1 MTELWVIGAAKFA
14 VDVSGFLG
22 AGLGQGGEAY
32 ELKGYLAVDG
42 EEAATDPARTGPFD
56 PEVLRTGKVVVA
68 VSDPRVRA
76 RLFAEH
82 LEALRRAAVDVVH
95 PTTILAPGAR
105 IGRGNI
111 IGPQSYIGSNSV
123 IGDLNVLNYQIGFG
137 HHSQLG
143 DCNFVA
149 PGFQCGNTVNIG
161 NGNFFG
167 LSCTVGPGV
176 TIRDNNRFQ
185 AGAIVTQSIASDLL
199 CYSSERLKA
208 VKLPGEEENVAR

>member
-1 MTELWVIGAAKFA
+1 MTALYVIGSSKFA
-14 VDVSGFLG
+14 VDVSGFLD
-22 AGLGQGGEAY
+22 ASLGQAGETY
-32 ELKGYLAVDG
+32 ELAGYLAVEG
-42 EEAATDPARTGPFD
+42 EETATDPARTGPFD
-56 PEVLRTGKVVVA
+56 PEVLRAHKVVVA
-68 VSDPRVRA
+68 LSDPRVRTQF
-76 RLFAEH
+76 FAVH
-82 LEALRRAAVDVVH
+82 LAALRAVAVNVVH
-95 PTTILAPGAR
+95 PSTILAPGVR
-105 IGRGNI
+105 IGRGNV
-111 IGPQSYIGSNSV
+111 IGPQSYIGSSSV

-143 DCNFVA
+143 DGNFVA

-208 VKLPGEEENVAR
+208 VKLPGDEENVAR

>member
-1 MTELWVIGAAKFA
+1 MTALYVIGASKFA
-14 VDVSGFLG
+14 VDISGL
-22 AGLGQGGEAY
+22 LGEAY
-32 ELKGYLAVDG
+32 EIEFYLAVEG
-42 EEAATDPARTGPFD
+42 EETATDPARTGPFD
-56 PEVLRTGKVVVA
+56 PEVLRKHQVVVA
-68 VSDPRVRA
+68 VSDPKVRA
-76 RLFAEH
+76 RFFAEH
-82 LEALRRAAVDVVH
+82 LEALRAAAVNVVH
-95 PTTILAPGAR
+95 PSTILAPGVR
-105 IGRGNI
+105 IGRGNL

-149 PGFQCGNTVNIG
+149 PGFQCGNTVHIG

-185 AGAIVTQSIASDLL
+185 AGAIVMQSIASDLL